1 MIVGDVPPDKSS
13 SPVHAGGFCLLEG
26 DANSFLFSPDD
37 VTSLT
42 KIARDKVDG
51 NLVGN
56 ACGASDVNS
65 SAACR
70 NIHIYGSGAPTAA
83 TGANQAQTGSLYTD
97 AAGEKLY
104 INGGTKTRAVVS
116 PFLPRGDVLLK

>member
-1 MIVGDVPPDKSS
+1 LIVGDVPPDKSS

-56 ACGASDVNS
+56 ACGASDVKS

-70 NIHIYGSGAPTAA
+70 NIADGA
-83 TGANQAQTGSLYTD
+83 
-97 AAGEKLY
+97 
-104 INGGTKTRAVVS
+104 
-116 PFLPRGDVLLK
+116 FDVLAVELNRSGLEYTLANCCASVDHTPVI